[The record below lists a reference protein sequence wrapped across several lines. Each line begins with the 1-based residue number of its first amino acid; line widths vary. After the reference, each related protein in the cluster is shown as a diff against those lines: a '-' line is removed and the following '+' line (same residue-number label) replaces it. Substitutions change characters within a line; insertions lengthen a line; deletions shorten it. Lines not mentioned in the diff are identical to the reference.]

1 MHFSVAIVGAGP
13 SGSLLAHILHLR
25 GIECIVL
32 EAKSRA
38 YVEGRIRAG
47 VLEQGTVDLLV
58 RAGVGERLLRE
69 RMVHNGIIA
78 GYKGE
83 QHFMDFDDLA
93 DGKTISV
100 YGQSEITKDLLA
112 QLETNEQNVL
122 YEAEVTDV
130 EDINGEK
137 VRVLYTHDGKQLEI
151 TADFVAGCDGYH
163 GASRKAMPEDVLQAH
178 EMVYPFG
185 WLGIMADAPPSK
197 EVALFSHHK
206 NGFALLSM
214 RSPMVSRLY
223 LQCALDENLDEW
235 PDDRIWDELD
245 LRLGANS
252 TWKLTRGPVT
262 QKDVTPLRSFFA
274 EPMQY
279 GRLFLAGD
287 AAHIVPPT
295 GAKGLNSAVADIS
308 VLSAALIDHYK
319 KGDETLLKQYSDVA
333 LRRNWQTQRFSW
345 SNTTM
350 FHVFPGSTSFQL
362 RMQEAQV
369 HQMVTYR
376 SAGRV
381 YAENH
386 VGLPIEYAPDI

>member
-1 MHFSVAIVGAGP
+1 MHFPVAIIGAGP
-13 SGSLLAHILHLR
+13 SGSLLAHLLHLR
-25 GIECIVL
+25 GIESIVL
-32 EAKSRA
+32 EAKSRD

-58 RAGVGERLLRE
+58 RAGLGERLMAE
-69 RMVHNGIIA
+69 RMVHKGIIA
-78 GYKGE
+78 GFKGE
-83 QHFMDFDDLA
+83 QHFMDFEDLA
-93 DGKTISV
+93 GGRTISV

-112 QLETNEQNVL
+112 RLEENKQHVI
-122 YEAEVTDV
+122 YEAPVTAV
-130 EDINGEK
+130 EDISGEK
-137 VRVLYTHDGKQLEI
+137 VLVRYAHEGQELEL
-151 TADFVAGCDGYH
+151 TADFVAGCDGYY
-163 GASRKAMPEDVLQAH
+163 GASRQAMPEDVLQVH
-178 EMVYPFG
+178 EMIYPFG
-185 WLGIMADAPPSK
+185 WLGIMADVPPSK
-197 EVALFSHHK
+197 EVAMFSHHK

-214 RSPMVSRLY
+214 RSPTVGRLY
-223 LQCALDENLDEW
+223 LQCALDENLDAW

-245 LRLGANS
+245 VRLGAS
-252 TWKLTRGPVT
+252 ESWKLIRGPIT
-262 QKDVTPLRSFFA
+262 QKDVTPLRSFIA
-274 EPMQY
+274 EPMQH

-308 VLSAALIDHYK
+308 VLSAALIDFYK
-319 KGDETLLKQYSDVA
+319 KGDETLLKKYSNVA

-345 SNTTM
+345 TNTNM

-376 SAGRV
+376 SAGKV